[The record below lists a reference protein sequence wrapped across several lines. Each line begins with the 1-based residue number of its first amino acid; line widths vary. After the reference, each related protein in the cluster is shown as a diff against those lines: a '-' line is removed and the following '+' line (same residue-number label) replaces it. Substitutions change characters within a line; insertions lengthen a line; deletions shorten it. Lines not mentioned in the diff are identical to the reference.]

1 MTEYCLKMDTDEQ
14 FDDLM
19 LDTGLGVEVEDEE
32 GLVTVEP
39 ASYLILVDRIGPITM
54 QNGVDEN
61 GDPVTIT
68 YPEYYVNL
76 RILQEVTEDQDAALS
91 VYAIDPSQPQY
102 RKFA

>member
-1 MTEYCLKMDTDEQ
+1 MMDYCLKMDSDEQ

-32 GLVTVEP
+32 GLVTVVP
-39 ASYLILVDRIGPITM
+39 ASYLVLFDRIGPITM
-54 QNGVDEN
+54 QTGVDES

-76 RILQEVTEDQDAALS
+76 RVLEEVTEEQEAALAP
-91 VYAIDPSQPQY
+91 YAIDPSQPQY
-102 RKFA
+102 RVWA

>member
-1 MTEYCLKMDTDEQ
+1 MIDYCLKMDSDEQ

-19 LDTGLGVEVEDEE
+19 LETGLGVKVEDEE
-32 GLVTVEP
+32 GLITVEP
-39 ASYLILVDRIGPITM
+39 ASYLVLFDRIGPITM
-54 QNGVDEN
+54 QTGVDEN

-76 RILQEVTEDQDAALS
+76 RLLDDATPDQAAALA

-102 RKFA
+102 RGWA

>member
-1 MTEYCLKMDTDEQ
+1 MMDYCLKMDSDEQ

-39 ASYLILVDRIGPITM
+39 ASYLVLFDRIGPITI
-54 QNGVDEN
+54 GEV
-61 GDPVTIT
+61 T

-76 RILQEVTEDQDAALS
+76 RVLEEVTEEQEAALAP
-91 VYAIDPSQPQY
+91 YAIDPSQPQY
-102 RKFA
+102 RVWA